1 VALTIRPAFSK
12 FQIDMA
18 KIPEKPGQEAAPSSQ
33 TGADNPLV
41 GWLFKL
47 ILGGNDPER
56 EKRRQLKILAK
67 EFSRVKYKF
76 YRPKDAQ
83 ALPQLA
89 KFFFECYKVTSNAA
103 VILQNSD
110 KSNALKSI
118 CIESQLS
125 AEQRQILERFSEDS
139 IREQS
144 RVMDPKDLAGQ
155 LKEDLVNFFASFDN
169 PKVVKINET
178 FTLLTRLLRFI
189 SFDFYFVLKKFDSSL
204 IERNFASSP
213 KFEPINGEYIS
224 DDIKDFQEI
233 SLILDKQDD
242 WNTVFDI
249 LHAYKGLDPVD
260 RNEWSRILNILHQ
273 INGSD
278 VLSMVVRHVTADPY
292 YKPVLDKSV
301 QRIVEPYIEKTRTH
315 VEAVIQKIATEKRD
329 AQIEKLCTAVFGSS
343 SVQRTKYYTDSAN
356 GQFSKKVGAGFMLTA
371 PVNYLKAFLLD
382 YFKKDV
388 RELQEL
394 ILVRGKWT
402 SNVLSQQMSDVYYQ
416 VMAISDQL
424 IAFDESLSEDGE
436 SGAKLRKAMA
446 RVVDRD
452 VSSGNSLRQ
461 ILNELNEVASRLIND
476 GAQNLI
482 TFGKYLRT
490 AIEDIDKK
498 DHEIIINWKELEAIS
513 DVPLRVRMSE
523 IYKKLYYFIQL
534 LQIYARQG
542 KGSSSGGNGNK
553 SVEVN
558 IPDEE

>member
-1 VALTIRPAFSK
+1 
-12 FQIDMA
+12 MA
-18 KIPEKPGQEAAPSSQ
+18 KIPEKTGQEAVPTPQ
-33 TGADNPLV
+33 TSTDNPLV

-47 ILGGNDPER
+47 IMGGNDPER

-67 EFSRVKYKF
+67 EFNRVKYKF

-89 KFFFECYKVTSNAA
+89 KFFYECYKVTSNAA

-118 CIESQLS
+118 CIESQLTQ
-125 AEQRQILERFSEDS
+125 EQREILERFSEDS
-139 IREQS
+139 IREKS
-144 RVMDPKDLAGQ
+144 RTMDPKDLAAQ
-155 LKEDLVNFFASFDN
+155 LKDDLVNFFSSFDN
-169 PKVVKINET
+169 QKVVKINET
-178 FTLLTRLLRFI
+178 YTLLTRFLRFI
-189 SFDFYFVLKKFDSSL
+189 GYDFYFVLKKFDSSL
-204 IERNFASSP
+204 VERSFTATP

-224 DDIKDFQEI
+224 DDLKDFQEI

-242 WNTVFDI
+242 WSAVFDI
-249 LHAYKGLDPVD
+249 LHSYKGLDPID
-260 RNEWSRILNILHQ
+260 RGEWTRILHIIHQ

-278 VLSMVVRHVTADPY
+278 VLSMIVRHVTADPY
-292 YKPVLDKSV
+292 FKPVADKST
-301 QRIVEPYIEKTRTH
+301 QRIVEPYIEKTRTQ
-315 VEAVIQKIATEKRD
+315 VEAIIQKIATEKRD
-329 AQIEKLCTAVFGSS
+329 AQIEKLCTMVFGSS
-343 SVQRTKYYTDSAN
+343 SVQRTKYYTESAN
-356 GQFSKKVGAGFMLTA
+356 GLFSKKIGAGFIYTSA
-371 PVNYLKAFLLD
+371 INYLKAFLLD

-416 VMAISDQL
+416 VMLVSDQL
-424 IAFDESLSEDGE
+424 IAFDESLSEDGDN
-436 SGAKLRKAMA
+436 GAKLRKAMA

-461 ILNELNEVASRLIND
+461 ILNEVNEVANRLIND

-482 TFGKYLRT
+482 LFGKYLRS
-490 AIEDIDKK
+490 AIEDVDKK

-513 DVPLRVRMSE
+513 DIPLRVRMSE

-534 LQIYARQG
+534 LQVYSRNTKVGAA
-542 KGSSSGGNGNK
+542 GSK
-553 SVEVN
+553 TEVN
-558 IPDEE
+558 IPEEE